1 MHHEVTRP
9 GHTCSMGLRQDVW
22 HGCYELLARRIDRA
36 EWSFM
41 NYGFAP
47 LQPVTPLALEPQDEA
62 DRFCIQLYDQTVTGD
77 LTGLDVLEVGCGR
90 GGGASF
96 LSRYRGPRSTTGVDL
111 SAAAVALCTRD
122 RHGPGLRFAV
132 GDAQDLPFP
141 DASFDVVVSI
151 ESSHCYTSV
160 PTFLAQVRRV
170 LRPGGRFFWADLR
183 PAVEVEQ
190 TRAQLQGSGMVVN
203 DERDITAEV
212 VHALDLDSDRKSA
225 LVRAWVPRLAH
236 PLFARFAALEG
247 SRSHRAFHERRT
259 RYLTASLSVPTGP

>member
-1 MHHEVTRP
+1 
-9 GHTCSMGLRQDVW
+9 MGLRQRVW
-22 HGCYELLARRIDRA
+22 HGSYELMARRIDRP

-47 LQPVTPLALEPQDEA
+47 LGPITPLALEPQDEA
-62 DRFCIQLYDQTVTGD
+62 DRFCIQLYDHTVTAD

-96 LSRYRGPRSTTGVDL
+96 LSRHRGPRSTTGVDL

-141 DASFDVVVSI
+141 EASFDVVISI

-183 PAVEVEQ
+183 SAGDVER
-190 TRAQLQGSGMVVN
+190 TRDQLRASGMVVD
-203 DERDITAEV
+203 DEQDVTAEV
-212 VHALDLDSDRKSA
+212 VHALDLDSERKRG
-225 LVRAWVPRLAH
+225 LVRAWVPRVAH
-236 PLFARFAALEG
+236 PLFARFAALDG
-247 SRSHRAFHERRT
+247 SRSHRAFQERRT
-259 RYLTASLSVPTGP
+259 RYLTASLSVPAAPTSTGDAQR